1 MKKKIAII
9 GTSPIMSILAR
20 ELSQKNDVTIFE
32 KNKKFG
38 GAWSLSKYKDSFFYK
53 KITIKQI

>member
-32 KNKKFG
+32 KIKNLVVLGRYQNIKIV
-38 GAWSLSKYKDSFFYK
+38 FFFR
-53 KITIKQI
+53 